1 MLKEKLRDIFHS
13 KELMYVA
20 VSFAVLMLVT
30 NPGRLEV
37 HDLSADI
44 GFPSQDKFYNCI
56 LFSCGNE
63 WGTDEGYLNKSDGSL
78 GYRVDSFHYKYI
90 GIFYS
95 FFIVG
100 ENMKT
105 HKKDFQFMSKP

>member
-13 KELMYVA
+13 KELIYVA
-20 VSFAVLMLVT
+20 VGFAVLMLVT

-37 HDLSADI
+37 NDLSADI
-44 GFPSQDKFYNCI
+44 GFPSQDRYYNCI

-63 WGTDEGYLNKSDGSL
+63 WGTDEGYDDAL
-78 GYRVDSFHYKYI
+78 GYRVDSFHYKYV

-105 HKKDFQFMSKP
+105 HDKHFQFMSKP

>member
-1 MLKEKLRDIFHS
+1 MREKLREIWHS
-13 KELMYVA
+13 KELLYVA
-20 VSFAVLMLVT
+20 GGFAVLMLVT

-37 HDLSADI
+37 YDYANEI
-44 GFPSQDKFYNCI
+44 GFPSQDRYYNCI

-63 WGTDEGYLNKSDGSL
+63 WGTNEGYVRKEDETL
-78 GYRVDSFHYKYI
+78 GYRVDSFHYKYV

-105 HKKDFQFMSKP
+105 HDKHFQFMSKP